1 MSAQVL
7 NDELEE
13 FLAHLRLERSYSDN
27 TADAYRRDLERY
39 LQDMANRGVSEPDDV
54 TREHVTA
61 HLKTL
66 RGLGLADATVARAA
80 SAMRHFHKFLVREN
94 LSKKDPTTHLKI
106 NRSQRKLP
114 VYLTVEEAERLVESP
129 DVRTP
134 LGIRDRAMLE
144 LLWACGLRASELVT
158 LKTTDA
164 LWEEGLLRV
173 FGKGSKERVVPIG
186 EEAIHWVRDE
196 YLGGGIRDHLS
207 KGLGRDRHTLF
218 LSRNGRPLTRQML
231 NILVSRYAAA
241 AKVRVEV
248 TPHVFRHTFAT
259 HLVEAGADLRAVQEM
274 LGHADISTTQIY
286 THLER
291 AVLKRVHAEHHP
303 RA

>member
-1 MSAQVL
+1 VSSRVL

-13 FLAHLRLERSYSDN
+13 FLAHLRLERSYSEN
-27 TADAYRRDLERY
+27 TVNAYRRDLERY
-39 LQDMANRGVSEPDDV
+39 LQDMGARGVTAPDDIS
-54 TREHVTA
+54 REHVTG

-66 RGLGLADATVARAA
+66 RELELADATVARTA

-94 LSKKDPTTHLKI
+94 LAKKDPTSHLRVV
-106 NRSQRKLP
+106 RSQRKLP
-114 VYLTVEEAERLVESP
+114 VYLTVKEAKRLVESP
-129 DVRTP
+129 DARTP

-144 LLWACGLRASELVT
+144 LLWACGLRVSELVA
-158 LKTTDA
+158 LKTGDA
-164 LWEEGLLRV
+164 FWEEELLRV

-196 YLGGGIRDHLS
+196 YLGSVREQFA
-207 KGLGRDRHTLF
+207 KGMGRDKHVMF

-231 NILVSRYAAA
+231 NILISRYARNAGL
-241 AKVRVEV
+241 KVQV

-291 AVLKRVHAEHHP
+291 SVLKRVHAEYHP